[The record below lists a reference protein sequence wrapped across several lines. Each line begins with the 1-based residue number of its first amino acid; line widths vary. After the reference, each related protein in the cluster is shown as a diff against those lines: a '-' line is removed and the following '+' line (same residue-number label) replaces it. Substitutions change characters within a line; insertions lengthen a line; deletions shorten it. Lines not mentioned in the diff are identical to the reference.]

1 MYVCMYVC
9 MNDRMNVY
17 LFMYLFQFFI
27 CQMVSAAPK
36 VDSTVEAVCRML
48 RAHGHMRACFVA
60 HSLGT
65 TLLAWM
71 LHSEEGQFVSRKLF
85 FCLFFHYYYSHYIE
99 CPPIHPL
106 YVAVHHF
113 FKNLNSFIDKKVL
126 RKNIHSCDSTHT
138 FIHTVYIEINRINT
152 YVHVLYVCKISL
164 Q

>member
-1 MYVCMYVC
+1 MNECICVYV
-9 MNDRMNVY
+9 
-17 LFMYLFQFFI
+17 LISIFFK

-71 LHSEEGQFVSRKLF
+71 LHSEEGQFVRRKF
-85 FCLFFHYYYSHYIE
+85 FFVFFFHYYYYSHYIE
-99 CPPIHPL
+99 CPPIHSL
-106 YVAVHHF
+106 YVAMHCF

-126 RKNIHSCDSTHT
+126 RINIHCSYSTHT
-138 FIHTVYIEINRINT
+138 FIRTVYIKINRINT
-152 YVHVLYVCKISL
+152 YVHVLHVCKISL